1 MDHTYPIETT
11 RLKLIFQGYQSNSR
25 CNSISY
31 GYQSNSRC
39 KSISFVSLTFQ
50 QAIICNK
57 KQQLAF
63 LEDEFN
69 VHSTVD

>member
-31 GYQSNSRC
+31 
-39 KSISFVSLTFQ
+39 VSLTFQ